1 MAFVDLFSYDLASQT
16 ISVYNYRGKP
26 FLKYKIGELFVGFL
40 NSNYEVY
47 DKKRELLRSIC
58 ISQNWKNKF
67 YELFPS
73 EKNTICEKMVN
84 DWGQGYLPTILF
96 VDAQTPYFDG
106 HIDTHSLENE
116 SVYHLL
122 RDKGTFDLKYL
133 QKRILN
139 TYVTC
144 IDIDIIKND
153 SPIKKYMKNEGFS
166 YEMAGLHF
174 TEETKFRYKYTFGE
188 AYEYDSSHQT
198 SFVDEFEIASNPF
211 WEHAADDDYPDFMK
225 YPKVNVE
232 CAQRDVEIIHGYT
245 FKTVQEALQCEFLKM
260 LELGIKIRKCA
271 VCGKYFILSGHN
283 AKCCDNL
290 YEDTGLTCQQVFA
303 NRNYKNKRKENPIM
317 KEYDKAYKRIYAR
330 YSKAKGASPTNSAE
344 FKKWKEEALAERDR
358 VAKTYLQNPSD
369 DLINEFKKFLNN
381 K

>member
-1 MAFVDLFSYDLASQT
+1 MLDIPKT
-16 ISVYNYRGKP
+16 IPYCRSTT
-26 FLKYKIGELFVGFL
+26 FTSLKQFANKQQFDFINL
-40 NSNYEVY
+40 
-47 DKKRELLRSIC
+47 
-58 ISQNWKNKF
+58 QNTLKANWIPC
-67 YELFPS
+67 L
-73 EKNTICEKMVN
+73 
-84 DWGQGYLPTILF
+84 D
-96 VDAQTPYFDG
+96 
-106 HIDTHSLENE
+106 IDYQPQLTS
-116 SVYHLL
+116 
-122 RDKGTFDLKYL
+122 L
-133 QKRILN
+133 QK
-139 TYVTC
+139 
-144 IDIDIIKND
+144 
-153 SPIKKYMKNEGFS
+153 YMHLESFSFSMEGFS
-166 YEMAGLHF
+166 FKEKTVIRHN
-174 TEETKFRYKYTFGE
+174 YTWKE
-188 AYEYDSSHQT
+188 Q
-198 SFVDEFEIASNPF
+198 VDFEIETYANKEEFTFDSQLPSYSPPDINANPN
-211 WEHAADDDYPDFMK
+211 WKER
-225 YPKVNVE
+225 E
-232 CAQRDVEIIHGYT
+232 IEIIHGYT
-245 FKTVQEALQCEFLKM
+245 FDSPKEALRCEFLKM

>member
-1 MAFVDLFSYDLASQT
+1 MNDFLFTYDLIHQT
-16 ISVYNYRGKP
+16 ITDNSERD
-26 FLKYKIGELFVGFL
+26 FVGITNTNIYKLGEIFINFINYDFSL
-40 NSNYEVY
+40 YNSEREKATTIFKKINYIY
-47 DKKRELLRSIC
+47 DGVIDEELLDLIDLVFPHLPG
-58 ISQNWKNKF
+58 IY
-67 YELFPS
+67 YELSHGDSIGAIIEYLLDIPETIPYCRSTTFTS
-73 EKNTICEKMVN
+73 LKQFANKQQFDFINLQNTLKANWIPCL
-84 DWGQGYLPTILF
+84 D
-96 VDAQTPYFDG
+96 
-106 HIDTHSLENE
+106 IDYQPQLTS
-116 SVYHLL
+116 
-122 RDKGTFDLKYL
+122 L
-133 QKRILN
+133 QK
-139 TYVTC
+139 
-144 IDIDIIKND
+144 
-153 SPIKKYMKNEGFS
+153 YMHLESFSFSMEGFS
-166 YEMAGLHF
+166 FKEKTVIRHN
-174 TEETKFRYKYTFGE
+174 YTWKE
-188 AYEYDSSHQT
+188 Q
-198 SFVDEFEIASNPF
+198 VDFEIETYANKEEFTFDSQLPSYSPPDINANPN
-211 WEHAADDDYPDFMK
+211 WKER
-225 YPKVNVE
+225 E
-232 CAQRDVEIIHGYT
+232 IEIIHGYT
-245 FKTVQEALQCEFLKM
+245 FDSPKEALRCEFLKM